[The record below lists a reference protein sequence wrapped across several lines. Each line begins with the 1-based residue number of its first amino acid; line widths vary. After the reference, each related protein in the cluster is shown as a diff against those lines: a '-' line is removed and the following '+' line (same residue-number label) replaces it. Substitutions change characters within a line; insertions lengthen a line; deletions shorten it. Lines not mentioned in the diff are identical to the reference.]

1 MKSLT
6 YFLGANSAG
15 GFYSCYDSFCAG
27 KCDFLYVI
35 KSGPGSGKSTFL
47 RKLKAAAQKKGYE
60 TETVLCSGDPDSL
73 DGVYIPKLHLGV
85 VDGTAPHV
93 IEPSCPGANSIY
105 LDFSPY
111 YDLQALQSQRESLPA
126 LFGAYKAVYADAYQ
140 QLSCF
145 VSSAEKLPI
154 PKDAKKRFNTA
165 LCCKG
170 ILRLDGLNGAK
181 IVSEQTLSELM
192 PNAAIVYLNP
202 LFPSKS
208 EGLITQ
214 SGEAYRIELALP
226 DCLEVTDLLAKAK
239 ALHDELEQA
248 YHPFID
254 FSGISTFTENW
265 ISSHLELSFPEK

>member
-27 KCDFLYVI
+27 KDDFLYVI

-111 YDLQALQSQRESLPA
+111 YDLQALQAQRETLRSL
-126 LFGAYKAVYADAYQ
+126 FSAYKSLYAEAYTH
-140 QLSCF
+140 LSCF
-145 VSSAEKLPI
+145 IGSAEKQIFP
-154 PKDAKKRFNTA
+154 AQARKRFNTA
-165 LCCKG
+165 ICCKG

-181 IVSEQTLSELM
+181 IVSAQTLSELL
-192 PNAAIVYLNP
+192 PSAAIVYLNP
-202 LFPSKS
+202 LFPSQA

-214 SGEAYRIELALP
+214 SGEAYRVELSLP
-226 DCLEVTDLLAKAK
+226 DCLEATDLLAKAK

-265 ISSHLELSFPEK
+265 ISSHLELSFSEK